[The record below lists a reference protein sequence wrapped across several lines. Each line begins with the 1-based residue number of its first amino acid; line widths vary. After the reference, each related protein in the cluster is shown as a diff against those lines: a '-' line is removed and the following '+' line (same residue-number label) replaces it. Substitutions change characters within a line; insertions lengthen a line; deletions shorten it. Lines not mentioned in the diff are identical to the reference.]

1 MLHRVVLSGGA
12 ESQPQKLWPVLRPT
26 VGPSA
31 RGDKHLLVLLNLL
44 SLERRAGTPRNE
56 GQFMNGTG
64 IRILVVEDDEIDR
77 LAFDRFVKSERLDYD
92 HSHASSVSEAK
103 KRLKSEQFDVVLLDY
118 SLKDGT
124 AFDLM
129 EDVPRKVPTVIITG
143 SGNEEIAVKAM
154 KWGASD
160 YLIKDPHS
168 NWLKT
173 VPITVQ
179 NVIKAKADEQALQ
192 QAHAELE
199 IRVEKRTEQLLRA
212 NRQLRNE
219 IEHRRK
225 AENALRAS
233 EERFRALTETT
244 SEWIW
249 EMDAEGVVTYA
260 SPRVTDLLGYLPE
273 EIVGKPRF
281 ALMPPSEAERVASQ
295 FRFIAKSRKPF
306 KNLESLN
313 VHKNGTD
320 IMLSSSGVPFFD
332 SDGRIRGYRGID
344 LDITDRKKAEDLLV
358 QSERLKAVAELSSG
372 VAHNF
377 NNLLQIVITGLNL
390 VLIQIEAEDMDS
402 AKSTIERILES
413 SRFGAETVR
422 WLQEFAHS
430 EKDSLM
436 EETTVFCLS
445 RTAERAIEV
454 SKPWWRSGPEKEGI
468 VIGLETH
475 LTPNCLIKGKES
487 AVFEVIVNL
496 VKNASEALARGG
508 KIEVTTAIDSGKAIL
523 RVRDDGVGIAKE
535 NLGKVFEPFFTTKG
549 FDGTGMGLASTYG
562 IVKRH
567 GGEITVESDLDQG
580 AEFTVKFPLAGEP
593 LTVATPEAD
602 RFPWRLRILLIDDE
616 AIIVKAMKAGLEKY
630 RQTVFTALSGQG
642 GLEIYH
648 REQVDLV
655 ISDLGMPVV
664 NGWQVGKAI
673 KQHCEKHALRKPLF
687 VLLTGWGQTAVHDE
701 RIAESGVDAVIKKP
715 ISATKL
721 LNVIQK
727 LFHEKKW
734 EFGQ

>member
-1 MLHRVVLSGGA
+1 MS
-12 ESQPQKLWPVLRPT
+12 
-26 VGPSA
+26 
-31 RGDKHLLVLLNLL
+31 
-44 SLERRAGTPRNE
+44 
-56 GQFMNGTG
+56 GTG

-77 LAFDRFVKSERLDYD
+77 LAFDRFVKSERLGYD
-92 HSHASSVSEAK
+92 HSHASSVAEGKA
-103 KRLKSEQFDVVLLDY
+103 RLKSEQFDVVLLDY

-124 AFDLM
+124 AFDLFN
-129 EDVPRKVPTVIITG
+129 DVPRQVPTVIITG

-173 VPITVQ
+173 VPITVH
-179 NVIKAKADEQALQ
+179 NVIKAKADELALQ

-199 IRVEKRTEQLLRA
+199 LRVETRTEQLLRA

-219 IEHRRK
+219 VEQRRR
-225 AENALRAS
+225 AEDALRAS

-249 EMDAEGVVTYA
+249 EMDADGVITYA

-273 EIVGKPRF
+273 EIVGKSRLV
-281 ALMPPSEAERVASQ
+281 LMPPEESERVASQ
-295 FRFIAKSRKPF
+295 FEFIVKSRKPF

-313 VHKNGTD
+313 AHKNGTL
-320 IMLSSSGVPFFD
+320 IMLSSSGVPFRD
-332 SDGRIRGYRGID
+332 RDGRVRGYRGID

-390 VLIQIEAEDMDS
+390 VLIHMDAEDLPS

-430 EKDSLM
+430 QKDSLM
-436 EETTVFCLS
+436 EESTVFCLS
-445 RTAERAIEV
+445 HIVERAIEV

-468 VIGLETH
+468 VISLDTH

-487 AVFEVIVNL
+487 AVFEVVVNL
-496 VKNASEALARGG
+496 IKNASEALSRGG
-508 KIEVTTAIDSGKAIL
+508 KIEVTTAADHGKAVL

-535 NLGKVFEPFFTTKG
+535 NLGKIFEPFFTTKG
-549 FDGTGMGLASTYG
+549 FAGTGMGLASTIG

-567 GGEITVESDLDQG
+567 GGVITVESEVGQG
-580 AEFTVKFPLAGEP
+580 SEFTVKFPLAGAP
-593 LTVATPEAD
+593 LTVAAPEAD
-602 RFPWRLRILLIDDE
+602 HFPWRLRILLIDDE
-616 AIIVKAMKAGLEKY
+616 ALIVKALKAGLEKY
-630 RQTVFTALSGQG
+630 QQTVFTALSGQV
-642 GLEIYH
+642 GLEIFD
-648 REQVDLV
+648 REPVDLV

-664 NGWQVGKAI
+664 NGWQVGKVI
-673 KQHCEKHALRKPLF
+673 KEHCERKGLRKPFF
-687 VLLTGWGQTAVHDE
+687 VLLTGWGHTAAHDVK
-701 RIAESGVDAVIKKP
+701 IAESGVDAVIKKP
-715 ISATKL
+715 ISATRL
-721 LNVIQK
+721 LRFI
-727 LFHEKKW
+727 E
-734 EFGQ
+734 EFMRDKNWKTGE